1 MKQASTD
8 FPELWVLRH
17 GETQWNTEERLQGRL
32 DSPLT
37 AAGLHQARR
46 QGQLLAAHL
55 PGPVRVISSDAPRA
69 LRTAEIAVSGL
80 GLTIEAD
87 PRLAE
92 IDLGKWQGRT
102 VQDLRADHPDIARAT
117 DPHLWKFT
125 APGGET
131 LGQMAARVQAVLEGL
146 TGPTVLV
153 THGVT
158 SRLLRCI
165 VLGLPITDLAS
176 VPGGQGVVHHIRDGK
191 AQILTA

>member
-1 MKQASTD
+1 MRQARTD

-17 GETQWNTEERLQGRL
+17 GETEWNTEERLQGRL
-32 DSPLT
+32 DSALT
-37 AAGLHQARR
+37 STGLDQARV
-46 QGQLLAAHL
+46 QGQILKSCL
-55 PGPVRVISSDAPRA
+55 PGAARVISSDAPRA
-69 LRTAEIAVSGL
+69 LRTAEIALAGL
-80 GLTIEAD
+80 PLSIETD
-87 PRLAE
+87 SRLAE
-92 IDLGKWQGRT
+92 IDLGRWQGRT
-102 VQDLRADHPDIARAT
+102 LEELRAVHPDIARAT
-117 DPHLWKFT
+117 DPHLWKFS

>member
-1 MKQASTD
+1 MTPARLD

-17 GETQWNTEERLQGRL
+17 GETEWNRQARLQGRL

-37 AAGLHQARR
+37 ATGVDQARA
-46 QGQLLAAHL
+46 QGRLLAAHL
-55 PGPVRVISSDAPRA
+55 PGAVRVVCSDAPRA
-69 LRTAEIAVSGL
+69 MRTAEIALEGL
-80 GLTIEAD
+80 NLSVETD

-92 IDLGKWQGRT
+92 IDLGRWQGRT
-102 VQDLRADHPDIARAT
+102 LEDLRAEHPDIARAT

-131 LGQMAARVQAVLEGL
+131 LGQMAARIEAVLEDL

-165 VLGLPITDLAS
+165 VLGLPMTDLAA

-191 AQILTA
+191 AQILSA

>member
-1 MKQASTD
+1 MTTARLE

-17 GETQWNTEERLQGRL
+17 GETEWNTEERLQGLL

-37 AAGLHQARR
+37 AVGLDQARA
-46 QGQLLAAHL
+46 QGRLLAAHL
-55 PGPVRVISSDAPRA
+55 SGPVRVISSDAPRA
-69 LRTAEIAVSGL
+69 MRTAEIAVSGL
-80 GLTIEAD
+80 GLVIESD

-92 IDLGKWQGRT
+92 INLGRWQGRT
-102 VQDLRADHPDIARAT
+102 VQELRAEYPDIARAT
-117 DPHLWKFT
+117 DPHLWKFG

-131 LGQMAARVQAVLEGL
+131 LGQMSARVQAVLEGL

-165 VLGLPITDLAS
+165 VLGIPVTDLAS

-191 AQILTA
+191 AQILSA

>member
-1 MKQASTD
+1 MPPARTD

-17 GETQWNTEERLQGRL
+17 GETEWNAEARLQGQL

-37 AAGLHQARR
+37 ETGRNQARA
-46 QGQLLAAHL
+46 QGRLLAAHL
-55 PGPVRVISSDAPRA
+55 PGPVRVISSGAPRA
-69 LRTAEIAVSGL
+69 LHTAEIAVAGL
-80 GLTIEAD
+80 DLTIEID

-92 IDLGKWQGRT
+92 INLGRWQGRT
-102 VQDLRADHPDIARAT
+102 LADLRADHPEIARAT
-117 DPHLWKFT
+117 DPHLWKFA

-131 LGQMAARVQAVLEGL
+131 LGQMAARVGAVLEGL

-165 VLGLPITDLAS
+165 VLGLPVTDLAS

-191 AQILTA
+191 ARILSA

>member
-1 MKQASTD
+1 MTHARTD

-17 GETQWNTEERLQGRL
+17 GETKWNAEARLQGRL

-37 AAGLHQARR
+37 ETGLDQARA
-46 QGQLLAAHL
+46 QGRILTARL
-55 PGPVRVISSDAPRA
+55 PGPVRVLCSDAPRA
-69 LRTAEIAVSGL
+69 LRTAEIAIAGL
-80 GLTIEAD
+80 DLPIERE

-92 IDLGKWQGRT
+92 IDLGRWQGQT
-102 VQDLRADHPDIARAT
+102 LDALRADHPEIARAT

-131 LGQMAARVQAVLEGL
+131 LGQMAARVQAVLDGL

-165 VLGLPITDLAS
+165 VLGVPIADLAS

-191 AQILTA
+191 ANILTA

>member
-1 MKQASTD
+1 MIQTRSN

-17 GETQWNTEERLQGRL
+17 GETEWNAEMRLQGQL

-37 AAGLHQARR
+37 ETGLVQARA
-46 QGQLLAAHL
+46 QGRILAAHL
-55 PGPVRVISSDAPRA
+55 PGGVRVLSSDAPRA
-69 LRTAEIAVSGL
+69 LRTAEIAVAGL
-80 GLTIEAD
+80 ELVIETD

-92 IDLGKWQGRT
+92 IDLGLWAGRT
-102 VQDLRADHPDIARAT
+102 VQELHGDHPDLTKAT
-117 DPHLWKFT
+117 DPHLWKFL

-131 LGQMAARVQAVLEGL
+131 LGQMASRVRAVLDSL

-165 VLGLPITDLAS
+165 ALRRPITELAS
-176 VPGGQGVVHHIRDGK
+176 VPGGQGVVHHLCDGQ
-191 AQILTA
+191 AHILTA